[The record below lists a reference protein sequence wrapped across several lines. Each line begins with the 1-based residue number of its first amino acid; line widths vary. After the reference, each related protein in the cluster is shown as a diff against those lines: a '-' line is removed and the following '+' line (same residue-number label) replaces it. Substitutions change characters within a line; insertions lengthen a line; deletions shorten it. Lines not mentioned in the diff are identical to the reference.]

1 MAVSTDPQADR
12 TNALARVAAAIAIGG
27 TTATLDPLANAAR
40 RAGAT
45 EDDLVAVLLTIAPII
60 GSARL
65 VRAAP
70 ELARAIGYDIDRAL
84 EAP

>member
-1 MAVSTDPQADR
+1 MAVSTDPQAER

>member
-12 TNALARVAAAIAIGG
+12 TNALARVAAAIALGG

>member
-1 MAVSTDPQADR
+1 MAVSTDPQANR